1 MEDASGTDHVRCG
14 DRAGS
19 SGSVLT
25 RIINFPCYLS
35 PAFCRWNWHPHSRAH
50 WKGIDIGISPN
61 YSARIQD
68 RAATY
73 LHIVAN
79 QGSDFLA
86 SALNLSVRSMD
97 TDKAVYPI
105 SHLR

>member
-1 MEDASGTDHVRCG
+1 MEDASGTDHVRCD

-25 RIINFPCYLS
+25 CIINFSLLS
-35 PAFCRWNWHPHSRAH
+35 LPAFCRWNWRPHSRAH
-50 WKGIDIGISPN
+50 WKGDRYWN
-61 YSARIQD
+61 FAQLQCRIQD
-68 RAATY
+68 RAAAY

-97 TDKAVYPI
+97 TDKQFI
-105 SHLR
+105 RFHI